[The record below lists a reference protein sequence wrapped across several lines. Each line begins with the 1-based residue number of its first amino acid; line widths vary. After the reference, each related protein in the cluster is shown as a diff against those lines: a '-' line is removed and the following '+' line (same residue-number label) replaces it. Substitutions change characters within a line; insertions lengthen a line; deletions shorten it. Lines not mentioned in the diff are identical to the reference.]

1 MDKLIEI
8 IGRAYE
14 LGMQTQNGECNINL
28 AEELTSECAEFLAV
42 WDEDFGAFES
52 MEIIDKEIMQ
62 LVKTLKGLNND

>member
-14 LGMQTQNGECNINL
+14 LGIQAQNGECDQGL

-62 LVKTLKGLNND
+62 LVNALRGKQ